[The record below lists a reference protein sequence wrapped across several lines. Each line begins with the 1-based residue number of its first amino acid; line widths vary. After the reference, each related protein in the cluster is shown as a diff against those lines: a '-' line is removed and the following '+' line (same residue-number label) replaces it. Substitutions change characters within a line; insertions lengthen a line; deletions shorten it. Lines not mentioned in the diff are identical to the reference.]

1 MNSPQSHE
9 IDESQ
14 VEPPIA
20 RKRTVMVSKNKN
32 LMVDLQAKQQTY
44 GS

>member
-1 MNSPQSHE
+1 MSSTQSHE
-9 IDESQ
+9 IDETQ
-14 VEPPIA
+14 VEPSLP
-20 RKRTVMVSKNKN
+20 RKRTVMVSTSKN